1 MDDQGLIK
9 RHGFWALSLLWLPA
23 GVVATAALR
32 FAPEAG
38 PEMEPRMWLSM
49 LLMSTASPMAGLLGP
64 IVIADYAMVL
74 SLPVWIAWWRRLARR
89 G

>member
-9 RHGFWALSLLWLPA
+9 RHGFWLLALLWLPA
-23 GVVATAALR
+23 GVVTTAAVR
-32 FAPEAG
+32 FAPEAE
-38 PEMEPRMWLSM
+38 PEVEPRMWLSM
-49 LLMSTASPMAGLLGP
+49 LLMSTASLMAGLLGP

-74 SLPVWIAWWRRLARR
+74 SLPVWIAWWWLARR

>member
-9 RHGFWALSLLWLPA
+9 RRGFWLLALLWLPA
-23 GVVATAALR
+23 GVVTTAAVH
-32 FAPEAG
+32 FAPEAE
-38 PEMEPRMWLSM
+38 PEVEPRMWLSM
-49 LLMSTASPMAGLLGP
+49 LLMSTASLMAGLLGS

-74 SLPVWIAWWRRLARR
+74 SLPVWIAWWWLARR